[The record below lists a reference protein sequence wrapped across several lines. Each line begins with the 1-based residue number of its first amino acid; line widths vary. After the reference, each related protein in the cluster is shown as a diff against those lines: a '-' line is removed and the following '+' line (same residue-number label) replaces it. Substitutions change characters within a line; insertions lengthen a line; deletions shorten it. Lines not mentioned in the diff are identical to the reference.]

1 MHINI
6 TAESLLSQLGYT
18 KNEASLNQMNSI
30 INNTLNFEKFSKHLL
45 GLHDNLKHTNSY
57 IAMSNSHNYF
67 KIKSES
73 TNSTLIEE
81 FNELV
86 FKWAT
91 KYNVT
96 LEKVDNKNVYY
107 IIGIKE

>member
-1 MHINI
+1 MHIKL
-6 TAESLLSQLGYT
+6 TAESLLSQFGYNV
-18 KNEASLNQMNSI
+18 NEASLKQMNTI
-30 INNTLNFEKFSKHLL
+30 LDNTANFDKFSKHLL

-73 TNSTLIEE
+73 ANESLLTE

-86 FKWAT
+86 LKWAD

-96 LEKVDNKNVYY
+96 LEKVENKNVYY
-107 IIGIKE
+107 ILGIKE